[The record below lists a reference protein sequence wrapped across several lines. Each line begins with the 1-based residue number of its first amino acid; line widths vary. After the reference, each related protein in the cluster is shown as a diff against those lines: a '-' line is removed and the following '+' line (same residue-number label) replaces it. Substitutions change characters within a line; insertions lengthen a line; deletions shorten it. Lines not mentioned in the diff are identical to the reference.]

1 MAITSGFY
9 NSFNGDRRYN
19 SEQMSDIFSGV
30 INDGVFANIGNTFQ
44 VKADTGNGITVDT
57 GKAWFDSK
65 WVKNDSLLPITAD
78 TSEILLD
85 RYDAVVIEVN
95 TSESVRN
102 GDIKMVK
109 GTPSSTPQYPTLT
122 NTIDVHQYPIA
133 YILRPAGSS
142 SISQSNIT
150 NMVGTSSCPYIT
162 GILEVRN
169 IDNIIAQWK
178 AEWTE
183 WFNSQTV
190 EGTEDLTNWIDNE
203 KQRFEAWFAEL
214 EVILDGDVASN
225 LAAQILELQQYI
237 DDLKRYSAIYSE
249 LQDSNGEQILDNL
262 GNPIQAS
269 TVFGGSSSGGG
280 ENINIEIIPVSYVD
294 SLFNTTD

>member
-44 VKADTGNGITVDT
+44 VKADTGNVINVDT
-57 GKAWFDSK
+57 GKAWFNSK
-65 WVKNDSLLPITAD
+65 WIKNDSVYPITAD

-109 GTPSSTPQYPTLT
+109 GTASSTPKYPTLT
-122 NTIDVHQYPIA
+122 NNDDIHQYPIA

-142 SISQSNIT
+142 SITQANIT

-178 AEWTE
+178 AEWAE

-294 SLFNTTD
+294 SLFDTTD